1 LAAIDRRAAAA
12 KSVHANDVDKT
23 IDGTGYN
30 RGMEVVARERRRF
43 FERPEEPRA
52 MRITAR
58 DVALLGNIS
67 RFRLVSA
74 SQLAALDG
82 GSAQNVS
89 RALLA
94 LWENGYIE
102 RPEAQVASRI
112 LYEGSRPTIYG
123 LTRRGAAL
131 LREHGFDVRR
141 RLLDGID
148 KERGAGWRFV
158 EHTVSIAEF
167 MIRLELA
174 VRGRDDLRILER
186 GEILEDAPKS
196 KCDRLVRVEA
206 SIRVGG
212 ALRKNAVV
220 PDALFGLGFGD
231 AKENYFMLEI
241 DRGEMPVERYAN
253 ANRTYFAKKMLTYY
267 EANRQRRHVHD
278 LGIENF
284 RVLTVTTSAA
294 RVEKMLDALGTIT
307 NGRGSNVFLF
317 TDQAGLTASNP
328 IDLEWVSGKRE
339 GVRLID

>member
-1 LAAIDRRAAAA
+1 
-12 KSVHANDVDKT
+12 
-23 IDGTGYN
+23 
-30 RGMEVVARERRRF
+30 MEIVVRERRRF

-58 DVALLGNIS
+58 DLALLENVA
-67 RFRLVSA
+67 RFRLAST
-74 SQLAALDG
+74 SQLASLDG

-94 LWENGYIE
+94 LWENGYVE
-102 RPEAQVASRI
+102 RPEAQVASRV

-123 LTRRGAAL
+123 LTRKGAAL
-131 LREHGFDVRR
+131 LRNHGFDVRR

-167 MIRLELA
+167 MVRLELA
-174 VRGRDDLRILER
+174 VRGRSDVRVLER

-196 KCDRLVRVEA
+196 NRDRLVRVEA
-206 SIRVGG
+206 SIRLNG
-212 ALRKNAVV
+212 ALRRNAVV
-220 PDALFGLGFGD
+220 PDALFGLRFD
-231 AKENYFMLEI
+231 NEEKSYFMLEI

-253 ANRTYFAKKMLTYY
+253 AQRTYFAKKMLTYY

-284 RVLTVTTSAA
+284 RVLTVTTGKE
-294 RVEKMLDALGTIT
+294 RIERMVKALEGIT
-307 NGRGSNVFLF
+307 DRRGSNMFLF
-317 TDQAGLTASNP
+317 TDRKTLTAGNP
-328 IDLEWVSGKRE
+328 LDLQWVSGRR
-339 GVRLID
+339 GILRLID

>member
-1 LAAIDRRAAAA
+1 
-12 KSVHANDVDKT
+12 
-23 IDGTGYN
+23 
-30 RGMEVVARERRRF
+30 
-43 FERPEEPRA
+43 

-58 DVALLGNIS
+58 DLALLENVA
-67 RFRLVSA
+67 RLRLAST

-94 LWENGYIE
+94 LWENGYVE
-102 RPEAQVASRI
+102 RPEAQVASRV
-112 LYEGSRPTIYG
+112 LYEGSRSTIYG
-123 LTRRGAAL
+123 LSRKGAAL
-131 LREHGFDVRR
+131 LREQGYDVRR

-167 MIRLELA
+167 MVRLELA
-174 VRGRDDLRILER
+174 AHGRDDLRILER

-196 KCDRLVRVEA
+196 NQDRLVRVEA
-206 SIRVGG
+206 SIRLGG

-220 PDALFGLGFGD
+220 PDVLFGLRFND
-231 AKENYFMLEI
+231 EEESYFMLEI

-253 ANRTYFAKKMLTYY
+253 AHRTYFAKKMLTYY

-284 RVLTVTTSAA
+284 RVLTVTTGKE
-294 RVEKMLDALGTIT
+294 RIERMIKALEAIT
-307 NGRGSNVFLF
+307 EGRGSNMFLF
-317 TDQAGLTASNP
+317 TDRAALTASNP
-328 IDLEWVSGKRE
+328 LELDWMTGKRE
-339 GVRLID
+339 PVRLID